1 MPVEEYTRR
10 GGKRLTYVIEY
21 DQGEY
26 FIHHN
31 GVMKKSFPDAMV
43 TGIPPKDATPALML
57 KLAIGDIESLN
68 GMDE

>member
-10 GGKRLTYVIEY
+10 TGKQRTYTIDY

-26 FIHHN
+26 FIYHD
-31 GVMKKSFPDAMV
+31 GVMKKSCLDAMV
-43 TGIPPKDATPALML
+43 TGISPKDAKPELML
-57 KLAIGDIESLN
+57 KLAIGDIEALN

>member
-1 MPVEEYTRR
+1 MPIEEYKRR
-10 GGKRLTYVIEY
+10 TGKQLTYTIEY

-26 FIHHN
+26 FIFRE

-43 TGIPPKDATPALML
+43 TGISPKDAKPDLML
-57 KLAIGDIESLN
+57 RLAIGDIETLN

>member
-10 GGKRLTYVIEY
+10 TGKQRTYTIEY

-26 FIHHN
+26 FIFHD
-31 GVMKKSFPDAMV
+31 GLMKKSFPDAMA
-43 TGIPPKDATPALML
+43 TGISPKEAKPELML
-57 KLAIGDIESLN
+57 KLAIGDIETLN

>member
-10 GGKRLTYVIEY
+10 AGKRLTYVIEY

-26 FIHHN
+26 FIHRN
-31 GVMKKSFPDAMV
+31 GIMKKSFPDAMV
-43 TGIPPKDATPALML
+43 TGIPPKEATPDLML
-57 KLAIGDIESLN
+57 RLAIGDIETLN

>member
-1 MPVEEYTRR
+1 MPIEEYRR
-10 GGKRLTYVIEY
+10 RTGQRLTYVIEY

-26 FIHHN
+26 FIRHN
-31 GVMKKSFPDAMV
+31 GIMKKSFPDAIV
-43 TGIPPKDATPALML
+43 TGIPFKDAKPELML